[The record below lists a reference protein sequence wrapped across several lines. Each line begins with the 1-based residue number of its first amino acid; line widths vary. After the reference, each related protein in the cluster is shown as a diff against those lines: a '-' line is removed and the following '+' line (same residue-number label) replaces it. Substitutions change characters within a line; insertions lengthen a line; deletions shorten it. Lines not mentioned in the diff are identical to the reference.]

1 MQLKKIPRLVKNK
14 IEDFLYLKQQHEE
27 LCKEVDELCKDNKT
41 LQEKIENLE
50 SIVLQERKIAN
61 ENVLIY
67 NKKFEQLTGDMSIM
81 VTALKELYIFAEQNR
96 VNSNSYYDT
105 GWGNSNDDDE
115 EGH

>member
-1 MQLKKIPRLVKNK
+1 MQLKKIHLLVKNK
-14 IEDFLYLKQQHEE
+14 IEDFLLLKQHHEE
-27 LCKEVDELCKDNKT
+27 LCKEVDSLYKDNKA

-50 SIVLQERKIAN
+50 SVVLQERKIAN

-96 VNSNSYYDT
+96 VDMSSYYDT
-105 GWGNSNDDDE
+105 GWGSNEDDE

>member
-1 MQLKKIPRLVKNK
+1 MQLKKIHLLVKNK
-14 IEDFLYLKQQHEE
+14 IEDFLLLKQCHED
-27 LCKEVDELCKDNKT
+27 LCKEVDELYKDNKA

-50 SIVLQERKIAN
+50 SVVLQERKIAN

-96 VNSNSYYDT
+96 VDMSSYYDI
-105 GWGNSNDDDE
+105 GWGSNEDDE